1 MCERPRGP
9 IIFAMTAPLKTSK
22 VLLVADRR
30 GAGVQS
36 ASAPL
41 RRYRLARLR
50 LNPPPAGREAG
61 FEHLKRV
68 YD

>member
-1 MCERPRGP
+1 MCTRPREP
-9 IIFAMTAPLKTSK
+9 IIFTMIRPLKTSK
-22 VLLVADRR
+22 VLLIADRR
-30 GAGVQS
+30 GEAAQS
-36 ASAPL
+36 ASAPV

-61 FEHLKRV
+61 FEYLKRL

>member
-1 MCERPRGP
+1 
-9 IIFAMTAPLKTSK
+9 MTRPLKTSK

-30 GAGVQS
+30 GGS
-36 ASAPL
+36 AQTAAAPL

-50 LNPPPAGREAG
+50 LNPPPVVREAD
-61 FEHLKRV
+61 FEYLKRL

>member
-1 MCERPRGP
+1 MCDRARGP
-9 IIFAMTAPLKTSK
+9 IMFAMISPLKTSK

-30 GAGVQS
+30 GAGAQG
-36 ASAPL
+36 AAAPL

-50 LNPPPAGREAG
+50 LNPPPAGRETG
-61 FEHLKRV
+61 FEHLKRL

>member
-1 MCERPRGP
+1 
-9 IIFAMTAPLKTSK
+9 MTAPPKTSK

-30 GAGVQS
+30 GAGAQS
-36 ASAPL
+36 AAAPL

-50 LNPPPAGREAG
+50 LNPPPVGREAG

>member
-1 MCERPRGP
+1 
-9 IIFAMTAPLKTSK
+9 MTPPGTPSR
-22 VLLVADRR
+22 VLLVADRSPAAKQR
-30 GAGVQS
+30 SGDRI
-36 ASAPL
+36 

-50 LNPPPAGREAG
+50 FAPPPVGSELR